1 MKFLIAFLVSVVAFA
16 SAAVIDPEISLL
28 RRELEDAAATVDA
41 DVDIAD
47 HALPDGSK
55 KFDITIDGV
64 YEGSVIE
71 SQNGTVQI
79 FDVDGNEID
88 ADDLDE
94 VDETISE
101 DGTVVKRNLFKFLRA
116 LAGPIRKYGSKFLK
130 YGKCVGY
137 RTMIECA
144 EHVGDCA
151 RQGILPWYCL
161 PLQWCA
167 GVRAKNCRW

>member
-1 MKFLIAFLVSVVAFA
+1 MKFLIAFLVSLVAFA

-28 RRELEDAAATVDA
+28 RRELEEAAATIDA

-55 KFDITIDGV
+55 KFDIIIDGV
-64 YEGSVIE
+64 YEGTVIE

-79 FDVDGNEID
+79 FDGDGNEID
-88 ADDLDE
+88 GLDE
-94 VDETISE
+94 LDETISE
-101 DGTVVKRNLFKFLRA
+101 DGTVVKRNYFKFLRA

-144 EHVGDCA
+144 EHSPM
-151 RQGILPWYCL
+151 RNSI
-161 PLQWCA
+161 
-167 GVRAKNCRW
+167 RAFTVAVLLT